1 MMRRAQGAILLGL
14 ALATGTG
21 GCGWLN
27 RPGGDPR
34 KDPNYQDGLAWKDQG
49 RYDIARTSFERAADV
64 NPANRYAHLEL
75 GFLHLEQLRDP
86 VTAIYHFQRYLALA
100 QRQES
105 AGFRDPVVEGRITS
119 AKIQLAMQY
128 SDQIGRQESQVRL
141 DELRRRNE
149 DLDQQVRLLT
159 QQLQLARQQQ
169 LTNPAAPVTPGPA
182 PTPIEGRSF
191 PAPPPPAITR
201 PATPTPPL
209 REATPPTNRTAVPAV
224 PAAPRANPP
233 APPRPAAT
241 RTYVIQ
247 GGDTPGRIAQRF
259 NIRVEALLAANPG
272 IDPRRLKVG
281 RPLNIPSPPP

>member
-86 VTAIYHFQRYLALA
+86 VAAIYHFQRYLALA

-169 LTNPAAPVTPGPA
+169 LTNPAAPIAPLAPDPTPA
-182 PTPIEGRSF
+182 PTTAPTEPRPI
-191 PAPPPPAITR
+191 
-201 PATPTPPL
+201 PTPPPL
-209 REATPPTNRTAVPAV
+209 AVTRPSTPLTPVVPPREPTPPTH
-224 PAAPRANPP
+224 RAHPP
-233 APPRPAAT
+233 APARPAAV

-247 GGDTPGRIAQRF
+247 SGDTPGRIAQRF
-259 NIRVEALLAANPG
+259 NIRVDALLAANPG
-272 IDPRRLKVG
+272 VDPRRLKVG
-281 RPLNIPSPPP
+281 RSLNIPSPPP